1 MAMWRYIH
9 RMDLVKTIAA
19 DMVGDV
25 SDNILLW
32 QRFIECVNG
41 LPGITV
47 INSISHT
54 FPGGG
59 FTGLILL
66 GESHAAIHTWPEHG
80 RAWVELATCGDARA
94 LKIFM
99 TRLADMSLTPE
110 RITDN
115 QPTETGR

>member
-1 MAMWRYIH
+1 
-9 RMDLVKTIAA
+9 MDLVKTITAELI
-19 DMVGDV
+19 GDV

-47 INSISHT
+47 INSMSHT

-66 GESHAAIHTWPEHG
+66 GESHAAIHTWPEYG
-80 RAWVELATCGDARA
+80 KAWVELVTCGDEGA
-94 LKIFM
+94 LGIFIQ
-99 TRLADMSLTPE
+99 RLADMGLTPE
-110 RITDN
+110 RS
-115 QPTETGR
+115 E

>member
-1 MAMWRYIH
+1 MN
-9 RMDLVKTIAA
+9 LVKTITAELI
-19 DMVGDV
+19 GDV

-47 INSISHT
+47 INSMSHT

-66 GESHAAIHTWPEHG
+66 GESHAAIHTWPEYG
-80 RAWVELATCGDARA
+80 KAWVELVTCGDEGA
-94 LKIFM
+94 LQIFIS
-99 TRLADMSLTPE
+99 RLADMGLSPE
-110 RITDN
+110 RK
-115 QPTETGR
+115 